1 MSKIRKTLSSKMRND
16 GKLQIMLQ
24 VIITRT
30 CRPRIK
36 SGVYVNPSLFDQKK
50 GEIIVPKRGKLNLPL
65 WEEAINVQRELN
77 DECNVIERI
86 VNAAYGHLENPT
98 SEWIDKVRSYY
109 KLGLLLP
116 HKGYN
121 DVINWESI
129 EKAFEEANATEEAV
143 KASIVSTP
151 TAFSSLTDIHQIFD
165 YYVDHHKRTNTQEP
179 MSKTRRGQYQTL
191 SRLIQRFE
199 LYVQAT
205 RDPKYSFDYN
215 TIDHFDLDALR
226 DYLRN
231 EATLAKADPE
241 IFSEI
246 EKKAPLSLS
255 LKQKRPLS
263 DRGSNYLA
271 KLMKNLKCVFSWM
284 NENDITANLPFKK
297 FETGEQVY
305 GRPIYLTKEERNII
319 ADADFSD
326 QPLTLQEQRDIFVFQ
341 CQVGCRVSD
350 LKELRPENVHD
361 GILEYAPKKTS
372 HNSNP
377 INPRVPLT
385 PQALEIIEKYKD
397 NPFRQGRLLPF
408 ISDQKYNEYIKDI
421 FRVAGIT
428 RLVYWRNPRTD
439 RYELKPINEVASS
452 HMARKTFVGTIYKE
466 VKDPSL
472 ISRMSGH
479 SENSKSFSRYRD
491 IDDEDLKEVI
501 GKIG

>member
-65 WEEAINVQRELN
+65 WEKAINVQRELN

-86 VNAAYGHLENPT
+86 ANAAYGHLENPT

-129 EKAFEEANATEEAV
+129 EKAFEEAKATEEAV

-151 TAFSSLTDIHQIFD
+151 SAFSSLTDIHKIFD
-165 YYVDHHKRTNTQEP
+165 YYVYHHKRANTQEP

-199 LYVQAT
+199 
-205 RDPKYSFDYN
+205 
-215 TIDHFDLDALR
+215 H
-226 DYLRN
+226 
-231 EATLAKADPE
+231 
-241 IFSEI
+241 
-246 EKKAPLSLS
+246 
-255 LKQKRPLS
+255 
-263 DRGSNYLA
+263 
-271 KLMKNLKCVFSWM
+271 
-284 NENDITANLPFKK
+284 
-297 FETGEQVY
+297 
-305 GRPIYLTKEERNII
+305 
-319 ADADFSD
+319 
-326 QPLTLQEQRDIFVFQ
+326 
-341 CQVGCRVSD
+341 
-350 LKELRPENVHD
+350 
-361 GILEYAPKKTS
+361 
-372 HNSNP
+372 
-377 INPRVPLT
+377 
-385 PQALEIIEKYKD
+385 
-397 NPFRQGRLLPF
+397 
-408 ISDQKYNEYIKDI
+408 QKYNEYIKEI